1 MSNYFT
7 TIEKISWN
15 LFSQTYPKLTSEQKS
30 EVMDVYYDFY

>member
-15 LFSQTYPKLTSEQKS
+15 LYDRSYTKLSSEEKS
-30 EVMDVYYDFY
+30 NVTDVYYDFY